1 MRVWNLFAILFPV
14 MVFSSF
20 RVPISPRMLLLLL
33 LSHRMDVVFCKHL
46 DELAFC
52 NGIVQVSKDVNPC
65 LLHSWNLLGSKLP
78 LFPVRG
84 WSSRF
89 ISFTYTVYIYLHI
102 PFFRIHVI
110 FSGGMSLL
118 PLGIPGVYPSILGSN
133 DSQVQPEL
141 VFQIASG
148 KPKRG
153 MERCVILGCPRMP
166 RDEKMGYFTYTNTK
180 YL

>member
-20 RVPISPRMLLLLL
+20 RVPSSPRMLLLLL

-89 ISFTYTVYIYLHI
+89 ISFIYTVYIYI
-102 PFFRIHVI
+102 FTYPIFQDSRNFFRWDEFVTPWNPRSLSLDPGFKWQPGSARTSVSNCIWEAQERY
-110 FSGGMSLL
+110 GKMCYTWMSQ
-118 PLGIPGVYPSILGSN
+118 
-133 DSQVQPEL
+133 D
-141 VFQIASG
+141 A
-148 KPKRG
+148 
-153 MERCVILGCPRMP
+153 
-166 RDEKMGYFTYTNTK
+166 
-180 YL
+180 